1 MNSES
6 VSKAFKLIDRRLL
19 SDHSHRG
26 IWEIIEKFGVERL
39 GIFFLDKNEDI
50 NILVEFLPGKLNFDN
65 YMDLKFYLEELI
77 GERGNLITKD
87 GIKPRFRDL
96 ILEKVEYL

>member
-1 MNSES
+1 MRCVTDIRQILFSR
-6 VSKAFKLIDRRLL
+6 ID
-19 SDHSHRG
+19 
-26 IWEIIEKFGVERL
+26 EIKEKFGVERL

-87 GIKPRFRDL
+87 GI
-96 ILEKVEYL
+96 

>member
-1 MNSES
+1 MYQG
-6 VSKAFKLIDRRLL
+6 VYYYIYRID
-19 SDHSHRG
+19 
-26 IWEIIEKFGVERL
+26 EIKEKFGVERL

-77 GERGNLITKD
+77 GE
-87 GIKPRFRDL
+87 
-96 ILEKVEYL
+96 

>member
-1 MNSES
+1 MRCVTDIRQILFSR
-6 VSKAFKLIDRRLL
+6 ID
-19 SDHSHRG
+19 
-26 IWEIIEKFGVERL
+26 EIKEKFGVERL

-77 GERGNLITKD
+77 GERGKLITKD

>member
-1 MNSES
+1 MRCVTDIRQILFSR
-6 VSKAFKLIDRRLL
+6 ID
-19 SDHSHRG
+19 
-26 IWEIIEKFGVERL
+26 EIKEKFGVERL

-87 GIKPRFRDL
+87 GIKPM
-96 ILEKVEYL
+96 